1 MVAATMI
8 LLASHQE
15 SVNQTYG
22 TSLIAGCMVSI
33 LVTTV
38 VLVNTRSLA
47 TKLLLSMRIKWAD
60 TKPTKKNGVD
70 LSLPELLGGERVPI
84 TILLIQL

>member
-15 SVNQTYG
+15 SLNQTYG
-22 TSLIAGCMVSI
+22 TSFIAGRMVSI
-33 LVTTV
+33 LLTTV
-38 VLVNTRSLA
+38 VVVLTRSQA
-47 TKLLLSMRIKWAD
+47 IKLLLSTRIKWAD

-84 TILLIQL
+84 IILL

>member
-1 MVAATMI
+1 MVAATII

-22 TSLIAGCMVSI
+22 TSFVAGRMVSI
-33 LVTTV
+33 LLTTV
-38 VLVNTRSLA
+38 ILVKTRSQA

-70 LSLPELLGGERVPI
+70 LSLPESLGGERIPI

>member
-1 MVAATMI
+1 MI

-22 TSLIAGCMVSI
+22 TSFIAGRMVSI
-33 LVTTV
+33 LLTTV
-38 VLVNTRSLA
+38 VVVLTRSQA
-47 TKLLLSMRIKWAD
+47 IKLLLSTRIKWAD
-60 TKPTKKNGVD
+60 TKPTKKDGVD

-84 TILLIQL
+84 TILLIQYSKI